1 NTRIYQTFVGGSA
14 TRLNFVKGL
23 AMANVR
29 DIEPMLRWNE
39 THHIRFL
46 RLSSDM
52 FPFMSHAELGYPI
65 DFAETELRRIG
76 QLANTLGHR
85 LTFHP
90 GQFNQLGSP
99 SAKVIDNSLWELD
112 QHAQILDFMHMPADS
127 VMIIHMGGM
136 YGSKSDTLER
146 FAANFRRLSPSAQA
160 RLLLENDEIC
170 YSVADLMPLC
180 ERLSIPLV
188 LDWHHDDINP
198 SPEPPESYLP
208 AIRAIWE
215 RRGIRPKQHYSEGR
229 RGAVTMMERRAHS
242 DRVVSLPPCEP
253 DVDLM
258 IEAKDKEQAV
268 FQLYEIYGLHPVD
281 PTVVR
286 PPAAEETT
294 QTKGRKSSKSKAKPG
309 DIPQSDHTD
318 KTKQLP
324 ANTETIATKGSRAK
338 EVGAKRISM
347 RLGTKQ
353 NSSPAA
359 LKKRRQ
365 SDNAISPSDPPAK
378 SSKDELQTTGKPNGK
393 LGSGTSLKSATGPR
407 RSTRTK
413 RQIV

>member
-1 NTRIYQTFVGGSA
+1 MSSSKSTDFRGRLGYACLNTVLRAQKPSIYSSRTCRLDTIKTKG
-14 TRLNFVKGL
+14 LNFVKGL

-160 RLLLENDEIC
+160 RLVLENDEIC

-229 RGAVTMMERRAHS
+229 RGG
-242 DRVVSLPPCEP
+242 
-253 DVDLM
+253 
-258 IEAKDKEQAV
+258 DKEQAV

-294 QTKGRKSSKSKAKPG
+294 QTKGRKSSKNHPVASNFG
-309 DIPQSDHTD
+309 
-318 KTKQLP
+318 
-324 ANTETIATKGSRAK
+324 
-338 EVGAKRISM
+338 
-347 RLGTKQ
+347 
-353 NSSPAA
+353 
-359 LKKRRQ
+359 
-365 SDNAISPSDPPAK
+365 
-378 SSKDELQTTGKPNGK
+378 
-393 LGSGTSLKSATGPR
+393 
-407 RSTRTK
+407 
-413 RQIV
+413 